1 MRGHVA
7 ARQTTPKAFGAKS
20 VLIHAPFKRLV
31 LVKKIFC
38 AVVVG
43 FNSDFRFR
51 RQKHIRAGA
60 KKQQR
65 RNECQNLKGN

>member
-1 MRGHVA
+1 MHGHVA

-20 VLIHAPFKRLV
+20 VLIRGPFKRLV
-31 LVKKIFC
+31 FVKKIFC

>member
-1 MRGHVA
+1 MVGSKADQRVEKVRGESVVRGQVA
-7 ARQTTPKAFGAKS
+7 VRQTTPKAFGAKS

-51 RQKHIRAGA
+51 R
-60 KKQQR
+60 
-65 RNECQNLKGN
+65 

>member
-1 MRGHVA
+1 MVGSKADQRVEKVRGESVVRGHVA

-51 RQKHIRAGA
+51 R
-60 KKQQR
+60 
-65 RNECQNLKGN
+65 